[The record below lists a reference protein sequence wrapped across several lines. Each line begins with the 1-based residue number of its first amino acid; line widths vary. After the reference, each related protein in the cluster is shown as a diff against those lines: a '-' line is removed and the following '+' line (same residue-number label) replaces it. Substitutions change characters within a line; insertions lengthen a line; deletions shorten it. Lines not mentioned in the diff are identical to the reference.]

1 VLNLAIIATIL
12 VVVLVIGCIEAF
24 AAKPLDLI
32 INAKF
37 EQAEIESGKKPV
49 ITGTVIDQK
58 GNPVFG
64 AEVKIRFVDNSVNTT
79 TDEDGNFRYEFSE
92 QEGQG
97 MFVANVFATIYELK
111 GFGNASLK
119 IGDGV
124 STFDDLYYT
133 KNFEKDLKND
143 PYKALKQKQY
153 QKFIEDQNKR
163 KLKQNE
169 ILAKKMAHQEKI
181 TIAGKRLD
189 DAIIAEKPGAGIYSY
204 EDQKQYLS
212 KADPRVKG
220 MLEMQMN
227 YTRQIYAEAKHEMQ
241 KVLERG
247 GSLQDAKK
255 AYFDKIVS
263 TKDQVSG
270 VGSQNNTESHSIIKK
285 HQDGKINS
293 KKVKGLTYNKY
304 FK

>member
-1 VLNLAIIATIL
+1 MLA
-12 VVVLVIGCIEAF
+12 VVLAIGCIEAF

-169 ILAKKMAHQEKI
+169 ILAKKMAYQEKI
-181 TIAGKRLD
+181 NTANKKLD

-227 YTRQIYAEAKHEMQ
+227 YTRQIYAEAKYEMQ
-241 KVLERG
+241 KILESG
-247 GSLQDAKK
+247 GSLQDARK
-255 AYFDKIVS
+255 AYFDKIAN